1 MSDKTSQKTEDEML
15 DQTFGGYDDEMTVNT
30 EQTQTS
36 ETGAKPKAEKKK
48 SNNTLVY
55 AGGGVAAILI
65 LGYMFMGGN
74 KSAPQQ
80 HVAAPAQQP
89 VATQTPPVQQPP
101 QAVTDNTQAQVP
113 QSGSAQNAAAAYL
126 SAQGNANNA
135 VPNQAASVAPASSAD
150 SLNNTA
156 PVTQASAPEVQQP
169 VMADNTNSTPAAP
182 VIVASTPAPVV
193 INTAPA
199 TPAVQTGSVGTNAGV
214 GANSNEVQVAL
225 VNQLKQMFDQQT
237 KELKGSLDQVGDR
250 VGNLEKAVS
259 DQKDINKQI
268 DERLA
273 RLEAG
278 KPTKVVKVEKTEDTG
293 TTVAASDTTKAKT
306 EKAPAEHKVR
316 HVVRRHVVR
325 KAVSESDS
333 SNVIIDKSQAP
344 AASTVSALPSVDIYS
359 IYAGRV
365 WTRNGDGTL
374 STYSAGDRLP
384 TGEVVRSVDDNHL
397 VTNKRVINA
406 K

>member
-55 AGGGVAAILI
+55 AGGGIAAIAI
-65 LGYMFMGGN
+65 LGYMFMGN
-74 KSAPQQ
+74 KTAPQQ
-80 HVAAPAQQP
+80 HAANPAPAQQASAP
-89 VATQTPPVQQPP
+89 QTPPVQQPP
-101 QAVTDNTQAQVP
+101 VADAQPQVP
-113 QSGSAQNAAAAYL
+113 QSGSAQSAAAAYL
-126 SAQGNANNA
+126 GAQNNANNA
-135 VPNQAASVAPASSAD
+135 VPNQAASVAPASSAE
-150 SLNNTA
+150 SLNSA
-156 PVTQASAPEVQQP
+156 PVAQATQPEVQQP
-169 VMADNTNSTPAAP
+169 AAVADNSNSATPAAP
-182 VIVASTPAPVV
+182 VVVASTPAPVV

-199 TPAVQTGSVGTNAGV
+199 TPAVQTGAV
-214 GANSNEVQVAL
+214 GAGSNNEVQVAL
-225 VNQLKQMFDQQT
+225 VNQLKTMFDQQT
-237 KELKGSLDQVGDR
+237 KELKGSLDNVGDR

-259 DQKDINKQI
+259 DQKDINKEI

-278 KPTKVVKVEKTEDTG
+278 KPTKVVKAQKAEDTDK
-293 TTVAASDTTKAKT
+293 TDSTSTADTTKAKT

-325 KAVSESDS
+325 KAVADSDS
-333 SNVIIDKSQAP
+333 SSNVLIDKSQAP
-344 AASTVSALPSVDIYS
+344 AASTVHALPSVDIYS

-384 TGEVVRSVDDNHL
+384 TGEVVKSVDDNHL